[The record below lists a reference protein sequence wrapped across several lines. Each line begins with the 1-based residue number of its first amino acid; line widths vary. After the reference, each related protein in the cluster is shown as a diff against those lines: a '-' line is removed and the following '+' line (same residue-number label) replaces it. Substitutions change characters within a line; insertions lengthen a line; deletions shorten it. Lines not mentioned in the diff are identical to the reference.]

1 MLQKTVEKI
10 LRARVYDLALETPL
24 QDARRISERL
34 GERVLVKREDLQPIF
49 SFKIRGA
56 CNKIASLPRELAERG
71 LVAASAGNHAQGI
84 ALAAAHF
91 GYPAT
96 IVMPKATP
104 RIKVDAVA
112 ALGGEVVLYGDS
124 FEDALAEARR
134 REREGGG
141 VFIHGFDDP
150 DVIAGQG
157 TIGVEIFRQ
166 HQAPIDAIFV
176 PVGGGG
182 LLAGILA
189 YVKVL
194 HPQTAVI
201 AVEPD
206 DAACLD
212 AALKANRP
220 VRLDSV
226 GIFADGAAVAE
237 VGSEV
242 FRLVAPHLDDNVRV
256 SGDEICS
263 AIRDLFDDTRVIAEP
278 AGALALAGLKKW
290 VQENPGSGSE
300 RTFVV
305 VQSGANIN
313 FHGLHQIL
321 ERVELGEESQAVL
334 AVTIPE
340 RPGACRVL
348 CSALGDHEITEFSY
362 RYTSLDG
369 NAHIFLGVEI
379 SGGAAERDAISVQL
393 KEQGYGVVDMTD
405 NEMARVHARHMVGGR
420 APDLPDE
427 RLLRFEFPQRPGA
440 LRRFIELISPSWNL
454 TLFHYRK
461 GAAHGWVLAGIQVP
475 PAQHE
480 PFLHALDELGYP
492 WVDETDNDA
501 YRLFMR

>member
-1 MLQKTVEKI
+1 MLQKIVEKI
-10 LRARVYDLALETPL
+10 LRARVYDLAIETPL

-56 CNKIASLPRELAERG
+56 CNKVASLSREMAARG

-96 IVMPKATP
+96 IVMPKPTP

-112 ALGGEVVLYGDS
+112 ALGAEVVLHGDS

-134 REREGGG
+134 RERESGG

-157 TIGVEIFRQ
+157 TVAVEIFRQ
-166 HQAPIDAIFV
+166 HPDPIDAIFV

-189 YVKVL
+189 YVKFL

-212 AALKANRP
+212 AALKAKRP

-242 FRLVAPHLDDNVRV
+242 FRIVEGHLDGNVCV
-256 SGDEICS
+256 SDDEICS
-263 AIRDLFDDTRVIAEP
+263 AIRDLFHDTRVIAEP
-278 AGALALAGLKKW
+278 AGALALAGMKKW
-290 VQENPGSGSE
+290 VQANPSSGRA

-321 ERVELGEESQAVL
+321 ERVELGEESPATL

-348 CSALGDHEITEFSY
+348 CAALGDHEITEFSY
-362 RYTSLDG
+362 RFTSFDD
-369 NAHIFLGVEI
+369 NAHIFLGVEV

-405 NEMARVHARHMVGGR
+405 NETARVHARHMVGGR
-420 APDLPDE
+420 APELPHE
-427 RLLRFEFPQRPGA
+427 RVLRFEFPQRPGA
-440 LRRFIELISPSWNL
+440 LRRFIELISPSWNM

-461 GAAHGWVLAGIQVP
+461 GAARGSVLAGIQVP
-475 PAQHE
+475 PEQHAS
-480 PFLHALDELGYP
+480 FLRALDELGYP
-492 WVDETDNDA
+492 WVDETENDA
-501 YRLFMR
+501 YQLFMR